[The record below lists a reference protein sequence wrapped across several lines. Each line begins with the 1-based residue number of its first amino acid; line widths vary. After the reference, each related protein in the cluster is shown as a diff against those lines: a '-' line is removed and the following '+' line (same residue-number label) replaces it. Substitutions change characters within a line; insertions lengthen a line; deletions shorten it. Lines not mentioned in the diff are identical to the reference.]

1 MNKKLC
7 ISLLLSASIFLTACG
22 QTTES
27 TYDVQEGTKSRFI
40 TVEDCYVFDVV
51 YDRYTKVMYGV
62 AVYGSGSGYMTVLV
76 DETGRP
82 LLYNS
87 EEYK

>member
-7 ISLLLSASIFLTACG
+7 ILLLLSTSIFLTACG
-22 QTTES
+22 QTES

-40 TVEDCYVFDVV
+40 TVEDGYVFDVV

-62 AVYGSGSGYMTVLV
+62 AVYGTGSGDMTVLV
-76 DETGRP
+76 DETGQP

>member
-22 QTTES
+22 YATKS
-27 TYDVQEGTKSRFI
+27 TYDAQEGTKSRFI
-40 TVEDCYVFDVV
+40 TVEDGYVFDVV

-62 AVYGSGSGYMTVLV
+62 AVYGSGSGDMTVLV

>member
-22 QTTES
+22 QTES

-40 TVEDCYVFDVV
+40 VVEDGYVFDVV

-62 AVYGSGSGYMTVLV
+62 AVYGSGSGDMTVLV
-76 DETGRP
+76 DETWQP

>member
-1 MNKKLC
+1 MNKKFC
-7 ISLLLSASIFLTACG
+7 ILLLLSASIFLTACG
-22 QTTES
+22 QTES
-27 TYDVQEGTKSRFI
+27 TYDVQEGAKSRFI
-40 TVEDCYVFDVV
+40 TIEDGDVFDVV

-62 AVYGSGSGYMTVLV
+62 AVYGSGSGDMTVLV
-76 DETGRP
+76 DETGQP